1 MRASSRA
8 LAVGLAVAVSGCA
21 AIRVESAGDGIFDL
35 GEGKHLIKLTA
46 LSTLLSVEDLKE
58 EARREAEKFCKRQ
71 GKRFRPLE
79 DRSPPAIPAVAQM
92 VFECAA

>member
-21 AIRVESAGDGIFDL
+21 AIRVESAGDGIFEL
-35 GEGKHLIKLTA
+35 GEGKHMIKLTA
-46 LSTLLSVEDLKE
+46 ISTLLSVEDMKE
-58 EARREAEKFCKRQ
+58 EARKDAGKFCARQ

-79 DRSPPAIPAVAQM
+79 DRSPPAVPAVAQI
-92 VFECAA
+92 VFACA